1 MVIPE
6 DKRMTVFS
14 NGKAKASN
22 EFIPIGGQ
30 TSPI

>member
-1 MVIPE
+1 MNIIIKM
-6 DKRMTVFS
+6 DKILG